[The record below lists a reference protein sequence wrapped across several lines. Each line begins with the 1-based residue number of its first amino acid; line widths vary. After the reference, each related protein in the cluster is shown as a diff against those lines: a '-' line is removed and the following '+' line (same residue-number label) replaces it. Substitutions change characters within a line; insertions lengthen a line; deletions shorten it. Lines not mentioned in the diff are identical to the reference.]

1 MADRKLKDSDRF
13 NLMLALTGLLFDQ
26 DEYHIDEL
34 VKHFDVPKEEI
45 IKAVKHIGYTELINI
60 YDRAPYQVDYD
71 ELNDGIVSIRFD
83 SDDTLTEVPRLSAR
97 QASAIG
103 AGLVY
108 LSSLPGLAEVGEIEE
123 LQKILA
129 SGIVRGDSGIELE
142 IVPGSAD
149 AALVV
154 LREAVTRALCIS
166 CDYLSLKGETKI
178 GRIIEPRRLETAGQ
192 FIYLR
197 GWCPEAKS
205 IRAFRIDRMRNAK
218 LLEDRPISEQAK
230 HAELIDE
237 LYTPTENDVEVT
249 IEVEPEAYGL
259 IFDFRPSE
267 EPIAIDKFT
276 KQFKV
281 LVGDLSYLGRII
293 SRFGGAA
300 RVVAPQAAKDAVR
313 DFALRALE
321 GEKTRTP
328 KDAE

>member
-1 MADRKLKDSDRF
+1 
-13 NLMLALTGLLFDQ
+13 
-26 DEYHIDEL
+26 
-34 VKHFDVPKEEI
+34 
-45 IKAVKHIGYTELINI
+45 
-60 YDRAPYQVDYD
+60 
-71 ELNDGIVSIRFD
+71 
-83 SDDTLTEVPRLSAR
+83 
-97 QASAIG
+97 
-103 AGLVY
+103 
-108 LSSLPGLAEVGEIEE
+108 
-123 LQKILA
+123 
-129 SGIVRGDSGIELE
+129 
-142 IVPGSAD
+142 
-149 AALVV
+149 
-154 LREAVTRALCIS
+154 
-166 CDYLSLKGETKI
+166 
-178 GRIIEPRRLETAGQ
+178 
-192 FIYLR
+192 
-197 GWCPEAKS
+197 
-205 IRAFRIDRMRNAK
+205 MRNAK

-230 HAELIDE
+230 HAELIAE